1 MELSDRLLSV
11 AKLVLP
17 AKTLADVGCDHGY
30 LSVYLINEKKCEH
43 VIAMDV
49 RKGPLARAEQTIRTY
64 GMEPYIELRLSDGLK
79 KLDFGE
85 ADGYVCAGM
94 GGRLALQIMWQD
106 RFKVAA
112 MKQVILQPQSEL
124 WLVRRMLKKW
134 GCVIAEERMV
144 CDEGKFYPMMRMIPG
159 EGFAEAKEV
168 EEGSF
173 LDCFTE
179 DNWAGIYR
187 DIRDYFPEYQIVG
200 WFLGGPGF
208 LLEDTDRQK
217 KIQEDNFG
225 GGDKIFLKMD
235 CRVICQFWGRFYQK
249 AFSRIFFLTT
259 FNCSIGIFR

>member
-64 GMEPYIELRLSDGLK
+64 GMEPYIELRLSDGLN
-79 KLDFGE
+79 KLGFGE

-134 GCVIAEERMV
+134 GCVIDEERMV

-179 DNWAGIYR
+179 DNWE
-187 DIRDYFPEYQIVG
+187 EYAKELYGELLLAQNNPVLEEFLIKEATRLSQIGNTLSDLDESVKLSNRKKELKTEQMIAVKTLETFYG
-200 WFLGGPGF
+200 KRFVLG
-208 LLEDTDRQK
+208 
-217 KIQEDNFG
+217 
-225 GGDKIFLKMD
+225 
-235 CRVICQFWGRFYQK
+235 
-249 AFSRIFFLTT
+249 
-259 FNCSIGIFR
+259 